1 MDALFSKVLDMSL
14 TASIVIVAVAA
25 VRYCLRKSP
34 KVISYA
40 LWSVVLFRLL
50 CPVSLMAPVSVLEA
64 ARPTVTVHTQGTS
77 SISYFPEE
85 NRTFAAPE
93 APLPQAVPEKAPVSQ
108 SRPEDRM
115 DPGTWLAW
123 IWAAGA
129 GVMVLN
135 CLISC
140 LRLYRRLVG
149 AIRYQGRVYLADH
162 IPTPFV
168 LGIFR
173 PRIYLPSNTPMAER
187 PYILAHEAHHI
198 RRLDHIVKLLA
209 YGALCLH
216 WFNPLVW
223 TAFFLAGK
231 DMEMSCDEA
240 VIRQFGPEIRADY
253 AQSLLRLATN
263 RPIIA
268 GLPLA
273 FGEGDTKGRVK
284 NMVTWKKPK
293 AWVVLVSVLLC
304 AAVLAACALN
314 PMQEKPTE
322 DLAEAVEAAA
332 PAEGPVTIGIHLP
345 YDIIDVEK
353 SPQERQFFQ
362 TEEIPGHISDQP
374 MEGGLLGGIRV
385 YDKPETDMGDM
396 DQWLRD
402 LGVAQITNGGYDYML
417 SGSDTADLEASF
429 SDVNRQETKHY
440 YFVQG
445 QQVFE
450 VWFDTGKLD
459 SMTQAAMLE
468 SIHFAPDAKIERS
481 LPSFQ
486 SNPAEYHYLQ
496 QCRKALEALQTQE
509 SYTVKIQSSHYG
521 GPVLND
527 TTTSWYYQNGADWLL
542 THQIRD
548 EGFVRGFATFGYLL
562 KDGVFY
568 TNAGWDENEEILW
581 GEDEEDPLVK
591 PWIARFDWDAQEI
604 SYVSCLPAGRG
615 QCITLR
621 VMAPYYSN
629 REDVYDYYQMQ
640 LYFNGNRE
648 FERMENTIFFH
659 NEEYGDYSSVDSIQ
673 PMDDTAS
680 GAIQYEIQRYQKQ

>member
-1 MDALFSKVLDMSL
+1 MDALFAKVLDMSL
-14 TASIVIVAVAA
+14 TASIVILAVLAA
-25 VRYCLRKSP
+25 RYCLRKAP
-34 KVISYA
+34 KVLSYA

-64 ARPTVTVHTQGTS
+64 AQPRVTVVSQGTS
-77 SISYFPEE
+77 SISYFSEE
-85 NRTFAAPE
+85 PQLPSAPA
-93 APLPQAVPEKAPVSQ
+93 APLPQPVPEMVPVS
-108 SRPEDRM
+108 PETPEARID
-115 DPGTWLAW
+115 WEALLSW
-123 IWAAGA
+123 IWAAGV
-129 GVMVLN
+129 GLMMLN
-135 CLISC
+135 CLVSY
-140 LRLYRRLVG
+140 LGLYRRLVG
-149 AIRYQGRVYLADH
+149 AIRDQGRVYLADH

-173 PRIYLPSNTPMAER
+173 PRIYLPSNTPMVER
-187 PYILAHEAHHI
+187 PYILAHEEHHI
-198 RRLDHIVKLLA
+198 RRLDHIFKLLA

-223 TAFFLAGK
+223 AAFFLAGK

-284 NMVTWKKPK
+284 HMVTWRKPK
-293 AWVVLVSVLLC
+293 AWVVLVSLLLC
-304 AAVLAACALN
+304 AAVLAACGLN
-314 PMQEKPTE
+314 PSQEKTAEDPTE
-322 DLAEAVEAAA
+322 YSE
-332 PAEGPVTIGIHLP
+332 PAEGPVTIGIHIP
-345 YDIIDVEK
+345 FDIIDVEK
-353 SPQERQFFQ
+353 SPLERQFFQ
-362 TEEIPGHISDQP
+362 AEEIPGQISSQP
-374 MEGGLLGGIRV
+374 MEDGLLGGIRT
-385 YDKPETDMGDM
+385 YDKPESDMTDM

-402 LGVAQITNGGYDYML
+402 LGVSQIINGGYDYML
-417 SGSDTADLEASF
+417 SGSDTGDLEASF
-429 SDVNRQETKHY
+429 SDINRQETKHY
-440 YFVQG
+440 YFIQG

-496 QCRKALEALQTQE
+496 QCRTALEALQSQE
-509 SYTVKIQSSHYG
+509 SCTVKIQSSHYG

-527 TTTSWYYQNGADWLL
+527 TTTSWYYQDGADWLL

-548 EGFVRGFATFGYLL
+548 EGFDRGFATFGYLL

-581 GEDEEDPLVK
+581 GEAQEDPLVK

-615 QCITLR
+615 ECITLR
-621 VMAPYYSN
+621 VMAPYYTD
-629 REDVYDYYQMQ
+629 REGIYDYYQMQ

-673 PMDDTAS
+673 PMDDVAD